1 MADTGTT
8 KPNKL
13 AVEGSV
19 DQSIAFSP
27 RAVIMDNE
35 QPSSVPASAMN
46 VRHSSSTNSASSNAS
61 SPVRYGSGGGSR
73 SGHDDDATEVVFD
86 PDDTAEVFAVLPA
99 DEKKVH
105 TTNVEDPNFGKGGG
119 DATAADATTTA
130 TATTT
135 TTSTVVNAGTSF
147 TADSPYFDAF
157 CQSELAALDT
167 LSTTLNEISMRAKIF
182 AQTGSMMSQA
192 TLRLANACRLRHG
205 GDDEDLEPSERSG
218 ALTVDPI
225 LYERRKTAIGDEM
238 AGALELLGEVRLR
251 AGFSLWCCWSAV
263 INPTQEEEW
272 RATQYP
278 SYHRIQNIV

>member
-8 KPNKL
+8 RNLWSLKKANYCIP
-13 AVEGSV
+13 
-19 DQSIAFSP
+19 FFP
-27 RAVIMDNE
+27 RAVVMDNE

-46 VRHSSSTNSASSNAS
+46 VRHSSSTNSASSTAS
-61 SPVRYGSGGGSR
+61 SPVRYGSGGSR

-99 DEKKVH
+99 D
-105 TTNVEDPNFGKGGG
+105 KGNGG
-119 DATAADATTTA
+119 EATAADATTTA
-130 TATTT
+130 AANATTT

-157 CQSELAALDT
+157 CQSELAALDV
-167 LSTTLNEISMRAKIF
+167 LSTTLGEISMRAKIF

-218 ALTVDPI
+218 ALNVDPI
-225 LYERRKTAIGDEM
+225 LYERRKKAIGDEM

-251 AGFSLWCCWSAV
+251 FVLLFVGVLLECCDQ
-263 INPTQEEEW
+263 PHPRGE